1 MILIEIFS
9 KIGVVNLM
17 ALTWLLVSWVCYA
30 KFAKRQAKLTA
41 SLSSVLHVHR
51 INWMMRLLERDIRV
65 ADAALLGNLERN
77 VTFFAS
83 SCVLI
88 IAGLITALTASE
100 EIQTLINGV
109 NLIGEMSLIEVEFKF
124 LILLIIFVYAFFTF
138 TWSMRQFGFASV
150 LVGAAPAVAD
160 KGVSASDRRSFAIYG
175 AKVIDQAGHSYNDG
189 LRALYFAMAALSW
202 FVSPWMFILATVI
215 VVSILYM
222 REFHSKSLQALK
234 LVENVE
240 AKIFK
245 DDGDLYHRTRP

>member
-1 MILIEIFS
+1 MLMI
-9 KIGVVNLM
+9 GWVNFI
-17 ALTWLLVSWVCYA
+17 ALTWLLTLWISYA
-30 KFAKRQAKLTA
+30 KFAKRQAKISA

-51 INWMMRLLERDIRV
+51 INWMKRLLQREIRV
-65 ADAALLGNLERN
+65 ADASLLGNLERN

-100 EIQTLINGV
+100 EIQSFINAV
-109 NLIGEMSLIEVEFKF
+109 NLIDDTSLIEVEFKF
-124 LILLIIFVYAFFTF
+124 LVLLIIFIYAFFTF

-150 LVGAAPAVAD
+150 LVGAAPSPLD
-160 KGVSASDRRSFAIYG
+160 DNVSASDRRSFAIYG

-202 FVSPWMFILATVI
+202 FASPWIFMMASL
-215 VVSILYM
+215 VVTTILYL

-240 AKIFK
+240 TKIFK
-245 DDGDLYHRTRP
+245 DDGDLYRHSKS